1 MEGFA
6 DDITLSIDKILDI
19 ILTNLHQFYAVP
31 VSLPPM
37 KADNPVKH
45 KSSDHQYAMAVPINI
60 SKSRNTRDYTT
71 RTVRPTPETA
81 KRAYGA
87 WMLSEN
93 WESVEKGTNPTEK
106 VQ

>member
-1 MEGFA
+1 
-6 DDITLSIDKILDI
+6 
-19 ILTNLHQFYAVP
+19 
-31 VSLPPM
+31 M